1 MGTGH
6 FFGISRAP
14 LRYRA
19 FPTCLEGDK
28 LLLCETILQRGALS
42 MQVIINWQAFFIADP
57 WSWSQLSQV
66 LQPYWFYG
74 HPWVLEQLLA
84 GTRTR
89 LTNHPQNISNTCG
102 LHGERSAE
110 PIPAR
115 GGYFV
120 VAHHPVALPALQW
133 CSFSAC
139 RTPEKNPGATDQEPS
154 TLVQDQCTWSWA
166 LSSEQW
172 LEQTYSLHEMCIVWL
187 AYNKA
192 DDQSWMIIS
201 LVSQVL
207 RSYQDL
213 YNAVSMTVPWFIFS
227 KVGKR
232 KRVPFSLY
240 SALWNGAGFI
250 GLSHLHRQQGIQ
262 IHGWKNHTGFQ
273 RLSWK
278 PSWQAQQ
285 VFSKSLEAF

>member
-1 MGTGH
+1 MDIHGFWSSSLQGPEPGSPTIPRTYQTRAGCMGSALQSQFQLGGWH
-6 FFGISRAP
+6 FV
-14 LRYRA
+14 
-19 FPTCLEGDK
+19 
-28 LLLCETILQRGALS
+28 
-42 MQVIINWQAFFIADP
+42 MV
-57 WSWSQLSQV
+57 
-66 LQPYWFYG
+66 
-74 HPWVLEQLLA
+74 
-84 GTRTR
+84 
-89 LTNHPQNISNTCG
+89 
-102 LHGERSAE
+102 
-110 PIPAR
+110 
-115 GGYFV
+115 
-120 VAHHPVALPALQW
+120 HHPVVLPALQW

-166 LSSEQW
+166 LSSEQR

-232 KRVPFSLY
+232 KRVQFSLY

-250 GLSHLHRQQGIQ
+250 GLSPLHRQQGIQ

>member
-1 MGTGH
+1 MVL
-6 FFGISRAP
+6 IPAKSRAP
-14 LRYRA
+14 AL
-19 FPTCLEGDK
+19 P
-28 LLLCETILQRGALS
+28 ILWTSMGFGAAPCRDED
-42 MQVIINWQAFFIADP
+42 QAHQP
-57 WSWSQLSQV
+57 SWEHTKHVQAA
-66 LQPYWFYG
+66 W
-74 HPWVLEQLLA
+74 E
-84 GTRTR
+84 
-89 LTNHPQNISNTCG
+89 C
-102 LHGERSAE
+102 SAE

-115 GGYFV
+115 GGRFV
-120 VAHHPVALPALQW
+120 LVQQPVALPALQW

-166 LSSEQW
+166 LSSEQR

-227 KVGKR
+227 KVRKR
-232 KRVPFSLY
+232 KWVQFSLY
-240 SALWNGAGFI
+240 SVLWNGTVFI
-250 GLSHLHRQQGIQ
+250 ALSYLHRQQGIQ
-262 IHGWKNHTGFQ
+262 IHRRKHHTGFQ
-273 RLSWK
+273 RLSRK
-278 PSWQAQQ
+278 PSWHSQQ
-285 VFSKSLEAF
+285 VFSKSL